1 MKDIQSLSDD
11 RRINIRKV
19 GVKTLSYPIK
29 VLDKEKKVQE
39 TIAKVNMY
47 VNLPHRFKGTHMSRF
62 VEILNRFH
70 GEVNLRS
77 FHLILQEMKEKLEAE
92 AAHVEMEFPYFLQCR
107 EGSTNLT
114 TRRYECR
121 MHASL
126 QKMDDLVME
135 ITVPIMLLATS
146 GRPGG
151 GLPRSMGH
159 WGTAKVAVRFQQF
172 IWLEDLIALVEKGVD
187 IGDSP
192 PDSVEALTRKL
203 GKVFAVHKA
212 VAWYSIIVENFAEG
226 FATFASV
233 EGKGSQ
239 GPS

>member
-19 GVKTLSYPIK
+19 GVKTISYPVK
-29 VLDKEKKVQE
+29 LLDREKKIQE
-39 TIAKVNMY
+39 TVAKVNMY

-70 GEVNLRS
+70 GEVNLRN
-77 FHLILQEMKEKLEAE
+77 FHLILQEMKERLVAE
-92 AAHVEMEFPYFLQCR
+92 AAHVEMAFPYFLQR
-107 EGSTNLT
+107 QDGGTTLA

-126 QKMDDLVME
+126 QEMDDLIME
-135 ITVPIMLLATS
+135 ITVPIMLLAS
-146 GRPGG
+146 AGQIGG

-159 WGTAKVAVRFQQF
+159 WGMAKVSVRFRQF

-192 PDSVEALTRKL
+192 PESVEALTRKL
-203 GKVFAVHKA
+203 GQVFAAHKA

-233 EGKGSQ
+233 EGYGDKDQ
-239 GPS
+239 